1 MHALKIQVLGLVRY
15 LRPDDN
21 PLRRPLDRTHTR
33 LVLGLVALFV
43 ITAAVLS
50 TVTVRLVYGAGL
62 RAEHR
67 QAQARHRADA
77 VVVDTTAAASRNGL
91 AKSTR
96 LSWRDDSG
104 RVRTGSVAQSEDD
117 RVGAHRTVWIDR
129 SSGALTARP
138 RTHTQTVTDT
148 TLAALSAL
156 TTLLIV
162 HFGGYV
168 LVNRRLERRRL
179 ALWEGEWATVAPR
192 WTGRP

>member
-1 MHALKIQVLGLVRY
+1 MHALKIQVLGVVRY
-15 LRPDDN
+15 LHPDDN

-33 LVLGLVALFV
+33 LVLGLVTLFV

-50 TVTVRLVYGAGL
+50 MITVGLVYDAGL
-62 RAEHR
+62 RTEHR
-67 QAQARHRADA
+67 QAHTRHRTEA
-77 VVVDTTAAASRNGL
+77 VVADTSATASRNGL
-91 AKSTR
+91 TRSTR
-96 LSWRDDSG
+96 ITWRDGAGRTHSG
-104 RVRTGSVAQSEDD
+104 NVAQSEDD

-129 SSGALTARP
+129 SGALTAHP
-138 RTHTQTVTDT
+138 RTHPQTVTDT
-148 TLAALSAL
+148 TLAVLSAL

>member
-1 MHALKIQVLGLVRY
+1 MHALKIQMLGLIRY

-21 PLRRPLDRTHTR
+21 PLRRPVDRAHAR
-33 LVLGLVALFV
+33 LVAGLVALFL
-43 ITAAVLS
+43 ITAAVL
-50 TVTVRLVYGAGL
+50 TTMTVRLVYGAGV

-67 QAQARHRADA
+67 QAQARHRTDA
-77 VVVDTTAAASRNGL
+77 VVVDTAAAATRNGL
-91 AKSTR
+91 AKNTR
-96 LSWRDDSG
+96 LAWRDGAG
-104 RVRTGSVAQSEDD
+104 RPHTGTVAQNDAD

-129 SSGALTARP
+129 SGALSTHP

-168 LVNRRLERRRL
+168 LVNRRLDRRRL

>member
-15 LRPDDN
+15 LRSDDN
-21 PLRRPLDRTHTR
+21 PLRRPLDRTHTH
-33 LVLGLVALFV
+33 LVFGLVTLFV

-50 TVTVRLVYGAGL
+50 TLTVRLVYGAGL
-62 RAEHR
+62 RAEHQ
-67 QAQARHRADA
+67 QARARHRTDA
-77 VVVDTTAAASRNGL
+77 VVVDTSAAASRNGL
-91 AKSTR
+91 ARSTK
-96 LSWRDDSG
+96 LTWRDGAG
-104 RVRTGSVAQSEDD
+104 RTHTGTVAQSEDD

-129 SSGALTARP
+129 SGALTAHP

-148 TLAALSAL
+148 TLAELSAL

-162 HFGGYV
+162 HFGCYL

>member
-1 MHALKIQVLGLVRY
+1 MRALKIQVLGVIRY
-15 LRPDDN
+15 LRPDGN

-62 RAEHR
+62 SAEHR
-67 QAQARHRADA
+67 QAQARHRTDA
-77 VVVDTTAAASRNGL
+77 VVVGTTAAASRDGL
-91 AKSTR
+91 AKNTR
-96 LSWRDDSG
+96 LSWQDG
-104 RVRTGSVAQSEDD
+104 TGHTRTGSVAQSQDD

-129 SSGALTARP
+129 SGALAARP
-138 RTHTQTVTDT
+138 RTHVQTVTDT